1 MCRRV
6 FSATYRLQLNS
17 DLTFDE
23 AHDLV
28 DYLHDL
34 GIDTC
39 YISPFLKARSG
50 SRHGYDVV
58 DHGRLNP
65 ELGTRES
72 LERFVHRL
80 RTFGMGLLA
89 DIVPNHMCVADRS
102 NWRWSDV
109 LENGPSSPYASFFD
123 IDWQPP
129 REHLAHKVLLPTL
142 GDQFGRVLESGDIQ
156 IEYAPGAFV
165 ARYYERTF
173 PLAPRSWPMIL
184 RPALALATLRLGSS
198 SPQILEFESI
208 ITALG
213 YLPLRTELNQQR
225 LRERY
230 REKEIIRGRLLTLHA
245 ECEAVSDAI
254 TQTLISING
263 RRGDAGSFNL
273 MEQILD
279 KQAFRLSFWR
289 VAADEINYRRFFDIN
304 ELAALR
310 TENPAVF
317 EETHRIV
324 SDLVRKGLID
334 GLRVDHPDGLFDP
347 ARYFEDLQLS
357 CSTAPAAL
365 GDNRFYVV
373 AEKIVTGDEELRDDW
388 AIEGTTGYG
397 FLNLLNG
404 LFVYG
409 ENKKQFQKLYQRWT
423 GWNSSINDLIY
434 ESKQIILRVSMSS
447 ELNVLARRL
456 DRICQRDRHS
466 RDFTLE
472 SLRFALREIIACFP
486 VYRTYTRMG
495 QIEPG
500 REDRRHI
507 ERAIEEAKARNAA
520 TSESIFD
527 MIGSLLLLNNPE
539 GITEEDAIERR
550 LFVMRFQQLTGPVMA
565 KGVED
570 TACYRY
576 FSLASIGEV
585 GGDLHRF
592 GVTPR
597 SFHRANGMRLKRWPR
612 ALLATSTHDTKRSE
626 DVRARINALSE
637 IGLEWYSAVRR
648 WHDLNAGKR
657 VEIGGMAVP
666 DRNAEYLLYQTL
678 IGAWPV
684 PDSTEGPDPEF
695 VQRIQRYMEKA
706 LREAKLHTSWINPN
720 DAYDRAV
727 AGFVARILDNSA
739 ENKFLADFCAFARPV
754 LRAGML
760 NSLGQVIMKI
770 ASPGVPDFYQGCESW
785 NFSLV
790 DPDNRR
796 CVNFAELREKMKT
809 LHQHGAGSSPV
820 RDLLETWQDG
830 RIKLHVTSAALGFR
844 RCHQRIFEAGEYL
857 PLEASGPLRK
867 HVVAFAR
874 LAGAQAVVAVTAR
887 FFLNLC
893 ENANFP
899 IPAEKWG
906 DTALMLPPVQEDF
919 YTDVLTGRRVR
930 VAQSGDTPNIAMAE
944 LFSTGLPVALL
955 WAEGNRG
962 RTIDQSG
969 LEPSPVS

>member
-39 YISPFLKARSG
+39 YISPFLKARRG

-65 ELGTRES
+65 ELGTPES
-72 LERFVHRL
+72 LERFVDRL

-109 LENGPSSPYASFFD
+109 LENGPSSSYASFFD

-173 PLAPRSWPMIL
+173 PLAPRSWPLIL
-184 RPALALATLRLGSS
+184 RPALALAALRLGSA

-213 YLPLRTELNQQR
+213 YLPMRTELSQQR

-254 TQTLISING
+254 TQTLVSING
-263 RRGDAGSFNL
+263 RPGDPGSFDF

-279 KQAFRLSFWR
+279 QQAFRLSFWR

-310 TENPAVF
+310 TEDPAVF
-317 EETHRIV
+317 EETHRIIF
-324 SDLVRKGLID
+324 DLVRKGLID

-347 ARYFEDLQLS
+347 ARYFEDLQSS
-357 CSTAPAAL
+357 CSTAPAAF

-388 AIEGTTGYG
+388 AVEGTTGYG

-409 ENKKQFQKLYQRWT
+409 ENKKQFQNLYQRWT
-423 GWNSSINDLIY
+423 GWNSSIKDLIY

-486 VYRTYTRMG
+486 VYRTYTRMD

-507 ERAIEEAKARNAA
+507 ERAIKEAKARNAA

-527 MIGSLLLLNNPE
+527 MIGSLLLLRNPE
-539 GITEEDAIERR
+539 GVTDEDAIERR

-576 FSLASIGEV
+576 FPLASIGEV
-585 GGDLHRF
+585 GGDLRRF
-592 GVTPR
+592 GVTPP
-597 SFHRANGMRLKRWPR
+597 SFHKANAVRLKRWPR
-612 ALLATSTHDTKRSE
+612 GLLATSTHDTKRSE

-648 WHDLNAGKR
+648 WHELNAGKCID
-657 VEIGGMAVP
+657 IGGMTVP

-684 PDSTEGPDPEF
+684 PDSTEGPDPQF
-695 VQRIQRYMEKA
+695 VQRIQQYMEKA

-727 AGFVARILDNSA
+727 AWFIARILDAST

-796 CVNFAELREKMKT
+796 SVDFAELRQKLKT
-809 LHQHGAGSSPV
+809 LPQTQDGGGSTAV

-830 RIKLHVTSAALGFR
+830 RIKLHVTSAALRFR
-844 RCHQRIFEAGEYL
+844 RCHQRVFESGEYL
-857 PLEASGPLRK
+857 PLEVSGPLRK

-874 LAGAQAVVAVTAR
+874 VLGSQAVIVVTAR
-887 FFLNLC
+887 FFLKLC

-906 DTALMLPPVQEDF
+906 DTALMLPPARAEF
-919 YTDVLTGRRVR
+919 YTDVLTGRKIRI
-930 VAQSGDTPNIAMAE
+930 AQSGDRPYVPVAE

-955 WAEGNRG
+955 WAEENRESV
-962 RTIDQSG
+962 IH
-969 LEPSPVS
+969 